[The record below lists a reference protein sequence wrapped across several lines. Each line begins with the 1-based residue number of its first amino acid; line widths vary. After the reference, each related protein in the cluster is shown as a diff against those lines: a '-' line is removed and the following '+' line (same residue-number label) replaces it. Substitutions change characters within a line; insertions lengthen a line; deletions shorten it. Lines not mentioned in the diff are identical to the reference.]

1 MATGAFNTI
10 KAGFA
15 AGREI
20 ESMAGDLGRW
30 MGAVSDIKKAEEY
43 NKKPPLFKKLF
54 QAGSV
59 EEEAMAIFMA
69 KKKAEDMRS
78 ELKQIIS
85 FTRGPSAW
93 EELLKTEGD
102 IRKKRQKAIYD
113 QEERRRK
120 VLEAVMIVAGII
132 AVGSFLIFIIVL
144 AAKARGVMQL
154 KYVYKDYVFVNDNNK
169 GVLYK
174 AGKLL
179 FMGNSWSAIQLFLSS
194 TESAPEV
201 VNMFR
206 AQLEQREVIKLR
218 AEAKKPKEPPTPIQ
232 EEEKKPV
239 IRRPGR
245 NNDRRVIR

>member
-59 EEEAMAIFMA
+59 EEEAMQIFMA
-69 KKKAEDMRS
+69 KKKAEDMRA

-120 VLEAVMIVAGII
+120 LLEAVAIVLGIVV
-132 AVGSFLIFIIVL
+132 VGGFAIFIVVL
-144 AAKARGVMQL
+144 AAKARGVL
-154 KYVYKDYVFVNDNNK
+154 
-169 GVLYK
+169 
-174 AGKLL
+174 
-179 FMGNSWSAIQLFLSS
+179 
-194 TESAPEV
+194 
-201 VNMFR
+201 
-206 AQLEQREVIKLR
+206 
-218 AEAKKPKEPPTPIQ
+218 
-232 EEEKKPV
+232 
-239 IRRPGR
+239 
-245 NNDRRVIR
+245 